1 MNFQILGTGSS
12 HPSRSVTNDEL
23 AALVE
28 TSDEWIR
35 TRTGIHSRYV
45 STGETMSDLTAEAA
59 LRALENAGTDASE
72 LDLILCSTIRGDYLT
87 PSQACMIQQ
96 RIGASCP
103 ALDIN
108 AACSGFLYALDVA
121 AGYFAR
127 GRVKKVL
134 VVSAEMLSELV
145 DWTDRATCVLFGD
158 GAGAVVLGEG
168 DSLLS
173 IKLSA
178 QGNPDPLYARNVTSN
193 SPFWDQ
199 PHSDCYLHMNGQEVY
214 RFAVSAMYN
223 DVTEVVSQAGL
234 TLDDVTYVLPHQANI
249 RIVET
254 GRKKLGLPPEKV
266 LTNIE
271 THGNISS
278 ACIPT
283 LMDEQNRKGVFQRG
297 DILVLCAFG
306 AGFTTGACVLKW

>member
-12 HPSRSVTNDEL
+12 HPSCSVTNDEL

-134 VVSAEMLSELV
+134 IVSAEMLSELV

-158 GAGAVVLGEG
+158 GAGAAVIRLSDNHAYHCVLGARGDTALLHAGGAGCDERFVHMEG
-168 DSLLS
+168 
-173 IKLSA
+173 KA
-178 QGNPDPLYARNVTSN
+178 V
-193 SPFWDQ
+193 F
-199 PHSDCYLHMNGQEVY
+199 
-214 RFAVSAMYN
+214 RFASDTVPKCVMQVL
-223 DVTEVVSQAGL
+223 DTAGL
-234 TLDDVTYVLPHQANI
+234 TMKDIDYVVCHQANGRI
-249 RIVET
+249 IDHVMKKLNAPAEKFYKNMQSYANTSAASIAIALDEMNEKGLLKPGTRIVCV
-254 GRKKLGLPPEKV
+254 G
-266 LTNIE
+266 
-271 THGNISS
+271 
-278 ACIPT
+278 
-283 LMDEQNRKGVFQRG
+283 
-297 DILVLCAFG
+297 FG
-306 AGFTTGACVLKW
+306 AGLTWGGTLLTF

>member
-23 AALVE
+23 ASLVE

-35 TRTGIHSRYV
+35 TRTGIRSRYV
-45 STGETMSDLTAEAA
+45 STGETLSDLTAEAA
-59 LRALENAGTDASE
+59 QRALENAGVKASE
-72 LDLILCSTIRGDYLT
+72 LDLIICSTIRGDYIT
-87 PSQACMIQQ
+87 PSQACVIQQ

-103 ALDIN
+103 AFDIN
-108 AACSGFLYALDVA
+108 AACSGFIYALDVA

-127 GRVKKVL
+127 GRAKKIL
-134 VVSAEMLSELV
+134 IVSAEMMSKLV
-145 DWTDRATCVLFGD
+145 DWKDRATCVLFGD

-173 IKLSA
+173 IRLSA
-178 QGNPDPLYARNVTSN
+178 VGNADPLYAPNVDGN
-193 SPFWDQ
+193 SPFCDC
-199 PHSDCYLHMNGQEVY
+199 PHKEPYLYMNGQEVY
-214 RFAVSAMYN
+214 KFAVSAMYN
-223 DVTEVVSQAGL
+223 DVVDVVAQAGL
-234 TLDDVTYVLPHQANI
+234 TLEDITYVLPHQANI

-254 GRKKLGLPPEKV
+254 GRKKLGLPVEKV
-266 LTNIE
+266 LTNID

-283 LMDEQNRKGVFQRG
+283 LMDEKNRCHTFQKG

-306 AGFTTGACVLKW
+306 GGFTTGACVLKW

>member
-134 VVSAEMLSELV
+134 IVSAEMLSELV

-158 GAGAVVLGEG
+158 GAG
-168 DSLLS
+168 
-173 IKLSA
+173 
-178 QGNPDPLYARNVTSN
+178 
-193 SPFWDQ
+193 
-199 PHSDCYLHMNGQEVY
+199 
-214 RFAVSAMYN
+214 
-223 DVTEVVSQAGL
+223 
-234 TLDDVTYVLPHQANI
+234 
-249 RIVET
+249 
-254 GRKKLGLPPEKV
+254 
-266 LTNIE
+266 
-271 THGNISS
+271 
-278 ACIPT
+278 
-283 LMDEQNRKGVFQRG
+283 
-297 DILVLCAFG
+297 
-306 AGFTTGACVLKW
+306 FTTGACVLKW